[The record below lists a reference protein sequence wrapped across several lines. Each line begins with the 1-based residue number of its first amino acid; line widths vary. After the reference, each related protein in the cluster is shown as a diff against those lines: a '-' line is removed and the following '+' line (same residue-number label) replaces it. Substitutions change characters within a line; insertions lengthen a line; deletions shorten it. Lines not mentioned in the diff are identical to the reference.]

1 MTNSMSPYE
10 ATQTVLG
17 EQNYKVEPA
26 SKWLRLLNLLIDY
39 IAFWVLGLVVGMVI
53 IYVFGMENAHWLEGG
68 SGFAIGILVPLA
80 YYILVEGATGRTLGK
95 LVTGTRVV
103 NAAGGTPS
111 FKPILGRSL
120 ARFIPFEAFS
130 FLGDDGRGWHDSI
143 PDTYVIRC
151 R

>member
-17 EQNYKVEPA
+17 EQNYKAEPA

-68 SGFAIGILVPLA
+68 ILVPLA

-111 FKPILGRSL
+111 FKQILGRSL

>member
-1 MTNSMSPYE
+1 MTDSISPYE
-10 ATQTVLG
+10 TTRTVLG
-17 EQNYKVEPA
+17 EHDYKVEPA

-39 IAFWVLGLVVGMVI
+39 IAFWVLGVVVGVVI

-68 SGFAIGILVPLA
+68 SGFAIGIIVPLF
-80 YYILVEGATGRTLGK
+80 YYIIVEGVTGRTLGK

-103 NAAGGTPS
+103 NGSGGRPS
-111 FKPILGRSL
+111 FKQILGRSL

-143 PDTYVIRC
+143 PDTYVVRC

>member
-103 NAAGGTPS
+103 NAAGGDAVFQANTGS
-111 FKPILGRSL
+111 ITGQVYSVRGLFLFGRRWTRL
-120 ARFIPFEAFS
+120 A
-130 FLGDDGRGWHDSI
+130 
-143 PDTYVIRC
+143 
-151 R
+151 

>member
-53 IYVFGMENAHWLEGG
+53 IYVFGMENAHWL
-68 SGFAIGILVPLA
+68 
-80 YYILVEGATGRTLGK
+80 
-95 LVTGTRVV
+95 
-103 NAAGGTPS
+103 
-111 FKPILGRSL
+111 
-120 ARFIPFEAFS
+120 
-130 FLGDDGRGWHDSI
+130 
-143 PDTYVIRC
+143 
-151 R
+151 

>member
-10 ATQTVLG
+10 ATQTVPG
-17 EQNYKVEPA
+17 EQNYKGEPA

-111 FKPILGRSL
+111 FKQILGRSL

>member
-17 EQNYKVEPA
+17 EQNYKAEPA

-68 SGFAIGILVPLA
+68 SGFTIGILVPLA

-111 FKPILGRSL
+111 FKQILGRSL

>member
-53 IYVFGMENAHWLEGG
+53 I
-68 SGFAIGILVPLA
+68 
-80 YYILVEGATGRTLGK
+80 VEGATGRTLGK

-111 FKPILGRSL
+111 FKQILGRSL